1 MIYAYVLIEA
11 EPSRVQDL
19 VQELAG
25 MELDAS
31 VIKSVHATTGRYDLI
46 AYVEAPSLQDLGN

>member
-11 EPSRVQDL
+11 EPSRVQEL
-19 VQELAG
+19 VEELTD

-31 VIKSVHATTGRYDLI
+31 VIKSVHATTGRFDLI
-46 AYVEAPSLQDLGN
+46 AYVEAPTVQDLGN

>member
-11 EPSRVQDL
+11 EPSRVKEL
-19 VQELAG
+19 VEELTD

-31 VIKSVHATTGRYDLI
+31 VIKSVHATTGQYDLI
-46 AYVEAPSLQDLGN
+46 AYVEAPTVQDLGN